1 MSLLGWIIGGT
12 IAATLLSG
20 SETEQK
26 KEEQKLIEKPETV
39 VPDKTIELIKNAY
52 DEIERKALPIYK
64 SIIQTKENRIMD
76 HLIYGMKEYD
86 IKHIINY
93 LEKQKDE
100 LIQEIYIR
108 GNDINLVELI
118 ERKHKLI
125 EKILNPVTEEQKV
138 EVPQVIDEDDDF
150 IENLIKESQ
159 DQLNNIDDIL

>member
-1 MSLLGWIIGGT
+1 
-12 IAATLLSG
+12 
-20 SETEQK
+20 
-26 KEEQKLIEKPETV
+26 
-39 VPDKTIELIKNAY
+39 
-52 DEIERKALPIYK
+52 
-64 SIIQTKENRIMD
+64 MD
-76 HLIYGMKEYD
+76 HLIYGMKEYNV
-86 IKHIINY
+86 KHIINY

-100 LIQEIYIR
+100 LIQGIYIR

-125 EKILNPVTEEQKV
+125 EKILNPVTKEQKV